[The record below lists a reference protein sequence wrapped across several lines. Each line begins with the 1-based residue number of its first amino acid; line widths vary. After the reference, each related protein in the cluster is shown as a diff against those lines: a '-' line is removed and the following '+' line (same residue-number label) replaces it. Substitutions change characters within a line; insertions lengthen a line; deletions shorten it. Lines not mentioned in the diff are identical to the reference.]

1 MILESLL
8 TSILFEPGADSYIFG
23 NRELLE
29 KTRLQEKVNDVGT
42 SNYSIYPIYPQ
53 PKPVLRASGFR
64 IFEHILNAQTISKR
78 RKKYRI

>member
-1 MILESLL
+1 MILESLF
-8 TSILFEPGADSYIFG
+8 TSILFEPGGDSYIFG

-53 PKPVLRASGFR
+53 PKPVLRADGFATFED
-64 IFEHILNAQTISKR
+64 IFNAQVKIKR
-78 RKKYRI
+78 RKKY